1 VWWALAGVWEV
12 SDVTT
17 TPRIRPATPADA
29 PAIAR
34 IHITSRE
41 VTMPYL
47 PPRKRSDDEVRR
59 WVENIVLKECRV
71 WLAERDGHVL
81 GFAALEDEE
90 LLDQLYLLPEARRQ
104 GIGTL
109 LLDEVRRHSPDG
121 LSLHVFRQNTDA
133 RAFYER
139 HGFTVTE
146 TNDGSANMENLPQLT
161 YRWTPSSQA

>member
-1 VWWALAGVWEV
+1 MLPYVR
-12 SDVTT
+12 DVTT
-17 TPRIRPATPADA
+17 TPHIRPATPADA

-41 VTMPYL
+41 ATMPYL
-47 PPRKRSDDEVRR
+47 PPRKRSDAEVHW

-71 WLAERDGHVL
+71 WLAERDGQAL
-81 GFAALEDEE
+81 GFAALEDGE
-90 LLDQLYLLPEARRQ
+90 LLDQLYLLPDARRQ

-133 RAFYER
+133 RAFYES

-161 YRWTPSSQA
+161 YRWTPSSQT